1 MCSVRSCGR
10 SDKIS
15 DRRTQLTVSSVGGI
29 AESRLVIRSVRNSET
44 PKFGVATCLHGY
56 VARVSVQALVDN
68 IQTRFQGSKVNT
80 GLYKRSAIVRGNYR
94 MLTDM

>member
-10 SDKIS
+10 LDKIS

-56 VARVSVQALVDN
+56 VARVSVEALSVSIFGHDN
-68 IQTRFQGSKVNT
+68 
-80 GLYKRSAIVRGNYR
+80 
-94 MLTDM
+94 